1 MDILLVLLK
10 NGVTLISES
19 ENLEYEPKVHLI
31 NPHTISGKSR
41 VVLTPWPE
49 HSKDDHILLN
59 SENLLTVCEPTDE
72 IVKAYLKK
80 VGKTEEDLKS
90 TSRPVILNEEVQDQI
105 PFDDD
110 EDYEPRYVETDLI

>member
-80 VGKTEEDLKS
+80 VGKTEEDLKT

>member
-31 NPHTISGKSR
+31 NPHTISGKTR

-49 HSKDDHILLN
+49 HSKDDHILIN

-80 VGKTEEDLKS
+80 VGKTEEDLKT

>member
-10 NGVTLISES
+10 NGVTLISET
-19 ENLEYEPKVHLI
+19 ENLEYEPRVHLI
-31 NPHTISGKSR
+31 NPHTISGKTK
-41 VVLTPWPE
+41 VVFTPWPQY
-49 HSKDDHILLN
+49 SKEDHILLQ

-80 VGKTEEDLKS
+80 VGKTEEDLK
-90 TSRPVILNEEVQDQI
+90 TTPRPVILNEEVQDQI
-105 PFDDD
+105 PFDD

>member
-90 TSRPVILNEEVQDQI
+90 TPRPVILNEEVQDQI